1 MKLTISN
8 FLKVLIDNK
17 ADVTAIMR
25 NTKGDLMTPLD
36 AALYRGNRGCAKYI
50 QLHGGIP
57 AAKLTDKA
65 ALQKA
70 LARYT
75 LRFSNFECLMK
86 KMFLISWYIFS
97 TFMGQSEVGNGKGKT
112 MCPFELPSQLR
123 QLIWLKL
130 LMAWQNIR
138 KSETFCLGGTWN

>member
-75 LRFSNFECLMK
+75 LRFSNFECEK
-86 KMFLISWYIFS
+86 H
-97 TFMGQSEVGNGKGKT
+97 
-112 MCPFELPSQLR
+112 
-123 QLIWLKL
+123 
-130 LMAWQNIR
+130 
-138 KSETFCLGGTWN
+138 